1 MNNNSSTSIATVAV
15 AVAVA
20 VDTTYNGWSNR
31 ETWLVSLWLNNDESL
46 YSQLLAAVEL
56 HDSASIKAEWLAE
69 RVQEQLDWY
78 LEDQD
83 ASLWVDILWASFYR
97 VDWVEIIRTNLE

>member
-1 MNNNSSTSIATVAV
+1 MNNNSLTSTVT
-15 AVAVA
+15 VA

-56 HDSASIKAEWLAE
+56 QEPASIKAEWLAE
-69 RVQEQLDWY
+69 RTQEQLDWH

-83 ASLWVDILWASFYR
+83 ASLWVDMLRGSFYR